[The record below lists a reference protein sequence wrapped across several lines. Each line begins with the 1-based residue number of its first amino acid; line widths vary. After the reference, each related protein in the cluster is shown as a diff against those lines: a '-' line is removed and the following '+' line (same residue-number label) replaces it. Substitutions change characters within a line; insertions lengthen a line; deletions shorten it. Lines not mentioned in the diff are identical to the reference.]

1 MMKVIEIKIDKLITN
16 PININK
22 VDLIK
27 SKEKLITEIN
37 AKFIDIVLATK

>member
-1 MMKVIEIKIDKLITN
+1 MKAIEIKIDKLITN

-27 SKEKLITEIN
+27 SKEKLIAEIN
-37 AKFIDIVLATK
+37 VKFIDIALATK

>member
-27 SKEKLITEIN
+27 SKEKLIAEIN